1 MAAVVNEKA
10 LDERLARLEAARA
23 WSPRVVSR
31 LEALVREGEDAA
43 LFRVNPFALAA
54 ERDLDPDEAADLL
67 LHAAALGLFEMDWLL
82 VCPRCACAVESFAR
96 LRAVRRRFRCPQCH
110 NGYEAAMDDCVAVYF
125 NVSPQV
131 RAVRYHRPETLDPLD
146 HLLVFRSVREGRRP
160 DGRPYLD
167 AVREALRGLAFLEPG
182 ATAGLAL
189 EAAPGAL
196 AGISPDADAGFVLPV
211 GGGPAATAPQRVRL
225 GYLGTGYRREGEGGE
240 LAPGPVALEVANP
253 TATRGFLAVLQA
265 PPGAEEDV
273 LLRFDPYL
281 TGKRLLTSQT
291 FRGLFRSEVVGGA
304 EGLAIRDVAL
314 LFTDIKG
321 STALYQRVGDLNAFQ
336 LVQRHFDWLREATVR
351 HGGAVV
357 KTIGDAVMAAYPDAA
372 RAVAAALEMRR
383 AVGRAGRGQAVS
395 LKIGVHHGAA
405 IAVTLNERAGLLRAD
420 GEHRR
425 AGAGAGGRGRDLGD
439 GGGLGLPGGAG
450 AARAVPGGAADGG
463 AARGRAPAG
472 GAQGRRSRGGRLGLR
487 RRRRCR
493 SPVVRHPRPGAGLH
507 LPARGVLVYADEA
520 GRAARRVG
528 PAGGRSRKGTG
539 GATPG

>member
-1 MAAVVNEKA
+1 MAAMVDEKA
-10 LDERLARLEAARA
+10 LDERLAGLEAARA

-31 LEALVREGEDAA
+31 LEALLREGEDAA
-43 LFRVNPFALAA
+43 LFRVNPFALAG
-54 ERDLDPDEAADLL
+54 ERDLDPDEAVDLL

-110 NGYEAAMDDCVAVYF
+110 NGYEAAMDDLVAVYF

-167 AVREALRGLAFLEPG
+167 TVREALRGLAFLEPG

-253 TATRGFLAVLQA
+253 TAARGFLAVLQA
-265 PPGAEEDV
+265 PPGEGEDV

-351 HGGAVV
+351 HGGAGGE
-357 KTIGDAVMAAYPDAA
+357 TIGGAGVGGQPGGARRGGGEDDRRRGDGGLPGRGAGGRGGARDAA
-372 RAVAAALEMRR
+372 G
-383 AVGRAGRGQAVS
+383 GRTGGPGAT
-395 LKIGVHHGAA
+395 GAA
-405 IAVTLNERAGLLRAD
+405 GVAEDRGAPRGGDRGDAERAAGLLRAD

-425 AGAGAGGRGRDLGD
+425 AGAGAGGRGGDLGD

-472 GAQGRRSRGGRLGLR
+472 GAQDRRSRGGRPGLR
-487 RRRRCR
+487 RPRGPASAAAAR
-493 SPVVRHPRPGAGLH
+493 PRPGPVPLQGDA
-507 LPARGVLVYADEA
+507 
-520 GRAARRVG
+520 
-528 PAGGRSRKGTG
+528 
-539 GATPG
+539 

>member
-1 MAAVVNEKA
+1 M
-10 LDERLARLEAARA
+10 
-23 WSPRVVSR
+23 VSR

-54 ERDLDPDEAADLL
+54 ERDLDPDEAVDLL

-110 NGYEAAMDDCVAVYF
+110 NGYEAAMDDLVAVYF
-125 NVSPQV
+125 NVSPQI
-131 RAVRYHRPETLDPLD
+131 RAIRYHRPETLDPLD

-225 GYLGTGYRREGEGGE
+225 RYLGTGYRREGEGGE

-291 FRGLFRSEVVGGA
+291 FRSLFRSEVVGGA

-372 RAVAAALEMRR
+372 RAVGAALEMRR
-383 AVGRAGRGQAVS
+383 AVGSGGPGAGGVAEDRRAPRGGDRGDA
-395 LKIGVHHGAA
+395 
-405 IAVTLNERAGLLRAD
+405 ERAAGLLRAD

-425 AGAGAGGRGRDLGD
+425 AGAGAGGRRGDLGD
-439 GGGLGLPGGAG
+439 RRRSGLPGGAG
-450 AARAVPGGAADGG
+450 AARGPSDRAASRPSSTASSGRCRWSGSVDLVSRKANNFRKFAVTASRPAADDFGHG
-463 AARGRAPAG
+463 EA
-472 GAQGRRSRGGRLGLR
+472 SR
-487 RRRRCR
+487 
-493 SPVVRHPRPGAGLH
+493 
-507 LPARGVLVYADEA
+507 
-520 GRAARRVG
+520 
-528 PAGGRSRKGTG
+528 
-539 GATPG
+539 